1 MYSVDL
7 LHFMTT
13 SIFYTVLKDYFDN
26 NQNCVICL
34 QNNVTFPNCSLLKVT
49 KSYVQ
54 FVCDTPDI
62 LYDYNFNFSM
72 DDDDFDSFTETSDYE
87 SERTEMTIKV
97 KDIYFV
103 GRNFTSVRKQ
113 LENEFENVSSE
124 SS

>member
-7 LHFMTT
+7 PRFMTT

-62 LYDYNFNFSM
+62 LCDYNFNFSM